1 MTRWLILPLFP
12 LLIAARAHS
21 GVVVRDG
28 FELADAVMFGV
39 VAVGILIARRALRSR
54 FARRKD

>member
-1 MTRWLILPLFP
+1 MIRWPILPLFP

-21 GVVVRDG
+21 GEVVRDG

>member
-1 MTRWLILPLFP
+1 MARLLILPLLP
-12 LLIAARAHS
+12 LLIAARPHS
-21 GVVVRDG
+21 GEVVRDG
-28 FELADAVMFGV
+28 FEPADAVMFGV